1 MRATKSGSGRRA
13 DAGEVHQREGRRR
26 KACLRRSD
34 AFRSAGD
41 LGLALADRLGSEQVG
56 VDGRADEV
64 ADRID
69 GVGGRLASLVPPRLS
84 ALAGNFTPL
93 LRAESLGPCAP
104 AFQAAQAAK
113 RYGMGVLVWCGVVE
127 RYGHWRLVM
136 LDRAPRPRL
145 AVAPIPAS

>member
-1 MRATKSGSGRRA
+1 MPASSISAMGGCA
-13 DAGEVHQREGRRR
+13 EG
-26 KACLRRSD
+26 LLTSLD

-41 LGLALADRLGSEQVG
+41 LGLALADRLSSEQVG

-69 GVGGRLASLVPPRLS
+69 GVGGRLASLFPPGLS
-84 ALAGNFTPL
+84 GLAGNFTPL

-113 RYGMGVLVWCGVVE
+113 RYGMGVLLWCERGRTASGTGV
-127 RYGHWRLVM
+127 
-136 LDRAPRPRL
+136 
-145 AVAPIPAS
+145 S